1 MRAPKHP
8 HPTPPRKGGRV
19 VWGRLVLAAMVA
31 ATGPVLSAC
40 DSLDSFDIFDSKK
53 KLTGERKPVFPEGIP
68 GVASG
73 VPPELVKGYHEQD
86 GGGLDPAKAAAEA
99 AAEPAAKPKKPKS
112 EPKSELKSEPKPPP
126 QRTASKPAPKPPSD
140 PYGAAP
146 TRAAAPEPAQQPA
159 PQAATAP
166 WPAAQPQAAWPAA
179 PGAVAR

>member
-1 MRAPKHP
+1 MRAPNHP
-8 HPTPPRKGGRV
+8 HPTLPRKRGRV
-19 VWGRLVLAAMVA
+19 GWRRLVLAAIVA

-40 DSLDSFDIFDSKK
+40 DSLDSFEIFDSKK
-53 KLTGERKPVFPEGIP
+53 KLTGDRKPVFPEGVP

-73 VPPELVKGYHEQD
+73 VPPELVKGYREPE

-99 AAEPAAKPKKPKS
+99 AAEPAAKPKKPK
-112 EPKSELKSEPKPPP
+112 PELKSAP

-166 WPAAQPQAAWPAA
+166 WPSAQPQSAWPAA
-179 PGAVAR
+179 R

>member
-8 HPTPPRKGGRV
+8 HPTPPRLRGRV
-19 VWGRLVLAAMVA
+19 GWGRLVLAAIVV

-40 DSLDSFDIFDSKK
+40 DSLDTFEIFDSKK
-53 KLTGERKPVFPEGIP
+53 KLAGERRLVFPDGVP

-73 VPPELVKGYHEQD
+73 VPPELVKGYHEPE

-99 AAEPAAKPKKPKS
+99 AAEPAAKPR
-112 EPKSELKSEPKPPP
+112 KPPTKPTP
-126 QRTASKPAPKPPSD
+126 QRTASKPAPKPPAAKPPAQSD

-166 WPAAQPQAAWPAA
+166 WPAAQPQAAWP
-179 PGAVAR
+179 VAR

>member
-8 HPTPPRKGGRV
+8 HPTPPRKRGRV

-112 EPKSELKSEPKPPP
+112 ELKSEPKPAP